1 MKKLKMLS
9 ALLAAGMI
17 GIAVGGCS
25 GEPQP
30 DYTDQAM
37 DEQTREQVATLAA
50 ADERLTGQLENRKI
64 KWLSDWDINEG
75 ATGKTTPTDL
85 AVFQE
90 RYGGEVEWYQ
100 CSFEQRYD
108 QLANYINSDEG
119 IDFFYAGNMD
129 AFPKGAIKEMFVPY
143 DQYIDLDSELWQDV
157 KEVNDALQWKDQ
169 HYVAA
174 VQMTGDSCAVIYNRD
189 TVQELGFEDPAALF
203 AKGEWTWDVFQE
215 MLEAFCDV
223 ENQKYGLD
231 GWWFESALSATTGVP
246 YIGLEDGRLVS
257 NLTDSNIE
265 RVQNFMYDLYTRD
278 CIAIGVGDFG
288 WSDKPAYI
296 GTGNE
301 LFYPVGLYSLYSK
314 ANDTNLKGEKVGWQ
328 VTYGENAM
336 FVPMPRDPK
345 ADAHYIPANLD
356 SYCFVKGGANPEG
369 VAKYLDCKRVTL
381 LNQDILSIGDQQFL
395 DDYSWTQ
402 EMVEMKKAMDEL
414 AAENPVI
421 DLKNGVNTD
430 LFTLID
436 DAGTGI
442 RASAKGTMWNETLSA
457 LKDPVQVMLDEANN
471 S

>member
-1 MKKLKMLS
+1 MRKLKMLLIFLAVS
-9 ALLAAGMI
+9 ALGFSTA
-17 GIAVGGCS
+17 GCS
-25 GEPQP
+25 GDPQP

-37 DEQTREQVATLAA
+37 DEQTRAQVASLAS
-50 ADERLTGQLENRKI
+50 ADDRLTGQLENGTI

-90 RYGGEVEWYQ
+90 RYGGEVVWYQ
-100 CSFEQRYD
+100 CTYEQRYD

-119 IDFFYAGNMD
+119 IDFFYAGNFD

-143 DQYIDLDSELWQDV
+143 DAYIDLDSELWQDV
-157 KEVNDALQWKDQ
+157 KDVNDALQWKGE

-174 VQMTGDSCAVIYNRD
+174 VQLTGDSCAVIYNRD
-189 TVQELGFEDPAALF
+189 TVQELGFEDPAELF
-203 AKGEWTWDVFQE
+203 RKGEWTWDVFQE
-215 MLEAFCDV
+215 MLEAFCNV

-246 YIGLEDGRLVS
+246 YIGLEDGLLVS
-257 NLTDSNIE
+257 NLADSNIE
-265 RVQNFMYDLYTRD
+265 RVQNFMYDLYSRD
-278 CIAIGVGDFG
+278 CIAIGVGEFG

-301 LFYPVGLYSLYSK
+301 LFYPVGLYSLYTMAS
-314 ANDTNLKGEKVGWQ
+314 DTNLKGEPVGWK

-336 FVPMPRDPK
+336 FVPMPRDPQ
-345 ADAHYIPANLD
+345 ADAYYIPANLD
-356 SYCFVKGGANPEG
+356 SYCFVKGGSNPEG
-369 VAKYLDCKRVTL
+369 VAKYLDCKRATL
-381 LNQDILSIGDQQFL
+381 LNEDIRSIGDRQFM

-402 EMVEMKKAMDEL
+402 EMIEMKNAMDEL

-421 DLKNGVNTD
+421 DLKNGVTTD

-442 RASAKGTMWNETLSA
+442 RASAKGTMWNETLGA
-457 LKDPVQVMLDEANN
+457 LKDPVQAMIDEANN